1 MNVDI
6 KVERSS
12 PPTLPPP
19 WLICVGI
26 KEEPVIPPTTESLDV
41 NVDIKVEQ
49 SSPPTTP
56 LPDMSVDVKVEPR
69 SPTATPPP
77 SYLNRPQVT
86 LGSCPEARTGFEIS
100 LVNEPSS
107 SEVSSQPLGTAV
119 SKLDIPSVDEPSIGE
134 VPSQPAISFVSAIAA
149 PSLSELCKSITE
161 EWEKC
166 SSLLYCCCDVQALSE
181 AKGLL
186 QATFRKL
193 AESGPQTSDLHIRGS
208 STKGC
213 SLLEPLPKRK
223 RL

>member
-1 MNVDI
+1 MTTPASGKGIPDLASTSTRKVLQEQDVIGAMNVDI

-77 SYLNRPQVT
+77 GPIDMDRQGPAEPQDLVPAVVPPT
-86 LGSCPEARTGFEIS
+86 TSTYSTETTGDAAVIDSDKRNMLIQLKKERLRQHLAVAAVKLKATPRI
-100 LVNEPSS
+100 
-107 SEVSSQPLGTAV
+107 LGT
-119 SKLDIPSVDEPSIGE
+119 
-134 VPSQPAISFVSAIAA
+134 
-149 PSLSELCKSITE
+149 C
-161 EWEKC
+161 
-166 SSLLYCCCDVQALSE
+166 
-181 AKGLL
+181 
-186 QATFRKL
+186 
-193 AESGPQTSDLHIRGS
+193 LH
-208 STKGC
+208 
-213 SLLEPLPKRK
+213 E
-223 RL
+223 